1 MARPEP
7 VAPGKPER
15 PVIPLR
21 LPDLGEEGQP
31 GARFV
36 KRAVGITLGMLAL
49 LFVIALVASF
59 TISMDITV
67 KSSGTLQP
75 VTVHPV
81 RALESGPVYE
91 VLVNTGDTVRANA
104 VLARLD
110 TAALAANLAQLDAQ
124 YRAANIDQRRSG
136 ASDPLER
143 QRLSQRTSQ
152 AQARLVSA
160 RAVLQQRMV
169 EYDLGTNVDSLLRV
183 YRPGRHVTLDQA
195 VGDVRG
201 AEAEIRL
208 SSSEAD
214 MLQLNTFDRA
224 KLGTQMDQLRSQ
236 MIALRERMS
245 RMELRAPI
253 DGVVLTEQLERLRGA
268 YVREGDQIL
277 EVASLGEWRAQLAVP
292 ERDVQKIKV
301 GDRVEVE
308 VQAFDQTER
317 KQIHGKVTY
326 VSPEPMGSNPSP
338 SAPGGMMAPTAPGL
352 YRVIA
357 SLDEAQIREMGY
369 DQFRR
374 GYSVRG
380 NVITRSGKI
389 IVLLYNYL
397 AEKLEKKPK

>member
-1 MARPEP
+1 MAQPEI
-7 VAPGKPER
+7 APDKPER

-21 LPDLGEEGQP
+21 LPNLGEEGQP

-49 LFVIALVASF
+49 LVIIGFVAAS
-59 TISMDITV
+59 TISMDVTV
-67 KSSGTLQP
+67 KANGILEP

-81 RALESGPVYE
+81 RAQESGPVFE
-91 VLVNTGDTVRANA
+91 VLVRTGDTVQANA

-110 TAALAANLAQLDAQ
+110 TLALAATYSQLDAQ

-143 QRLSQRTSQ
+143 QRLLERTSQ

-169 EYDLGTNVDSLLRV
+169 EYDLGQNVDSLLRA

-195 VGDVRG
+195 VGDVRS

-208 SSSEAD
+208 ASSEAD

-236 MIALRERMS
+236 MTALRERMS
-245 RMELRAPI
+245 RMVLRAPI
-253 DGVVLTEQLERLRGA
+253 AGVVLTEQLERLPGA

-277 EVASLGEWRAQLAVP
+277 EVASLGEWRAQLTVP
-292 ERDVQKIKV
+292 ERDVNKIKL

-308 VQAFDQTER
+308 VQAFDQNER
-317 KQIHGKVTY
+317 EQIHGKVTY
-326 VSPEPMGSNPSP
+326 VSPEAMGTGTAAPSPMGTVASP
-338 SAPGGMMAPTAPGL
+338 TPGM

-357 SLDEAQIREMGY
+357 SLDEAQIREMGF
-369 DQFRR
+369 DKFRR

-389 IVLLYNYL
+389 ITLLWNYL
-397 AEKLEKKPK
+397 TEKLEKKPK

>member
-1 MARPEP
+1 MA
-7 VAPGKPER
+7 KPELAPEKPDR

-36 KRAVGITLGMLAL
+36 KRAVGLTLGMLGL
-49 LFVIALVASF
+49 LVVTGLVAASL
-59 TISMDITV
+59 ISMDVTV
-67 KSSGTLQP
+67 KANGTLQP

-81 RALESGPVYE
+81 RAQESGPVFE
-91 VLVNTGDTVRANA
+91 VMVRTGDTVQATEVRAG
-104 VLARLD
+104 VD
-110 TAALAANLAQLDAQ
+110 TLALAATLSLLDAQ
-124 YRAANIDQRRSG
+124 YRAASIDQRRSG

-143 QRLSQRTSQ
+143 QRLSQRASQ
-152 AQARLVSA
+152 SQARLVSA

-169 EYDLGTNVDSLLRV
+169 EYDLGQNVDSLLRV

-195 VGDVRG
+195 VGDVRA

-236 MIALRERMS
+236 MTAARERMS

-253 DGVVLTEQLERLRGA
+253 DGVVLTEQLERLPGA
-268 YVREGDQIL
+268 YIREGDQIL

-308 VQAFDQTER
+308 VQAFDQNER
-317 KQIHGKVTY
+317 EQIHGKVTY
-326 VSPEPMGSNPSP
+326 VSPEPMGSGSAAPSP
-338 SAPGGMMAPTAPGL
+338 TGAVAPPTPGM

-369 DQFRR
+369 DRFRR

-389 IVLLYNYL
+389 IVLLWNYVT
-397 AEKLEKKPK
+397 EKLDGKAT

>member
-7 VAPGKPER
+7 VSDDKAAR

-36 KRAVGITLGMLAL
+36 KRAVGLTLGVLAL
-49 LFVIALVASF
+49 LVVAGFIAASL
-59 TISMDITV
+59 ISMDVTV
-67 KSSGTLQP
+67 KANGILEP
-75 VTVHPV
+75 VKVHPV
-81 RALESGPVYE
+81 RAQESGPVFE
-91 VLVNTGDTVRANA
+91 VLVRTGDTVRANA
-104 VLARLD
+104 PLARLD
-110 TAALAANLAQLDAQ
+110 TLALAATVSQLEAQ
-124 YRAANIDQRRSG
+124 YRAADIDQRRSG

-143 QRLSQRTSQ
+143 QRLTERASQ

-169 EYDLGTNVDSLLRV
+169 EYDLGQNVDSLLRV

-195 VGDVRG
+195 VGDVRA

-208 SSSEAD
+208 SGSEAD
-214 MLQLNTFDRA
+214 LLQLNSYDRA

-236 MIALRERMS
+236 ITAARERMS

-253 DGVVLTEQLERLRGA
+253 DGVVLTEQLERLPGA

-277 EVASLGEWRAQLAVP
+277 EVASLGGWRAQLTVT
-292 ERDVQKIKV
+292 ERDVHKIKV

-308 VQAFDQTER
+308 VQAFDQNER
-317 KQIHGKVTY
+317 EQIHGQVSY
-326 VSPEPMGSNPSP
+326 VSPEPLT
-338 SAPGGMMAPTAPGL
+338 SAAGPGGAPAGPVPGM

-357 SLDEAQIREMGY
+357 SLDEAQIREVGY
-369 DQFRR
+369 DQFKR

-389 IVLLYNYL
+389 LTLLWNYIS
-397 AEKLEKKPK
+397 EKLDT

>member
-1 MARPEP
+1 MAKPEP
-7 VAPGKPER
+7 AAGGKPER

-49 LFVIALVASF
+49 LVVVALVASF
-59 TISMDITV
+59 TINMDVTV

-91 VLVNTGDTVRANA
+91 VLVKTGDTVRANA

-110 TAALAANLAQLDAQ
+110 TVALAANLSQLDAQ
-124 YRAANIDQRRSG
+124 YRAATIDQRRSG

-143 QRLSQRTSQ
+143 QRLSQRSSQ

-169 EYDLGTNVDSLLRV
+169 EYDLGTNVDSLLRA
-183 YRPGRHVTLDQA
+183 YTPGRHVTLDQA

-208 SSSEAD
+208 ASSEAD
-214 MLQLNTFDRA
+214 MLQLNSFDRA

-236 MIALRERMS
+236 MIALRERMG

-308 VQAFDQTER
+308 VQAFDQADR

-326 VSPEPMGSNPSP
+326 VSPEPMGSGAP
-338 SAPGGMMAPTAPGL
+338 SAAAPAGAVAPTAPGM

-397 AEKLEKKPK
+397 SDKLEKK

>member
-1 MARPEP
+1 MAQPEL
-7 VAPGKPER
+7 APDKPER

-36 KRAVGITLGMLAL
+36 KRAVGLTLGMLAL
-49 LFVIALVASF
+49 LVVTGLLAASL
-59 TISMDITV
+59 ISMDVTV
-67 KSSGTLQP
+67 KANGTLQP

-81 RALESGPVYE
+81 RAQESGPVYE
-91 VLVNTGDTVRANA
+91 VMVRTGDTVQANQ

-110 TAALAANLAQLDAQ
+110 TLALAATLSQLDAQ
-124 YRAANIDQRRSG
+124 YRAAGIDQRRSG

-143 QRLSQRTSQ
+143 QRLSERASQ

-214 MLQLNTFDRA
+214 MLQLNSFDRA

-236 MIALRERMS
+236 MTAARERMS
-245 RMELRAPI
+245 RMELRSPI
-253 DGVVLTEQLERLRGA
+253 AGVVLTEQLERLPGA
-268 YVREGDQIL
+268 FIREGDQIL

-308 VQAFDQTER
+308 VQAFDQNER
-317 KQIHGKVTY
+317 ELIHGKVTY
-326 VSPEPMGSNPSP
+326 VSPEPMGSGAAAPSP
-338 SAPGGMMAPTAPGL
+338 TGAVPSPTPGM

-369 DQFRR
+369 DRFRR

-389 IVLLYNYL
+389 ITLLWNYL
-397 AEKLEKKPK
+397 TEKLEKKAT